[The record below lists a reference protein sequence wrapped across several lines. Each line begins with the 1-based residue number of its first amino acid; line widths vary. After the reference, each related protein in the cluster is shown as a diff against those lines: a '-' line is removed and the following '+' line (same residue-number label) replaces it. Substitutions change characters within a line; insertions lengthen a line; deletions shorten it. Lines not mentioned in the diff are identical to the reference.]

1 MAVEKEADVMRKE
14 IKICLPLYKMAYA
27 VFFTAILSIVRGV
40 FYSYEIGIALEAPMA
55 LLAAAFCADTY
66 TREITAKR
74 WEIWRLYSMKNKLS
88 AIFLRLELQEGF
100 LMILSAAGY
109 GMFFWFQKPRS
120 LSLIKEEA
128 GYEAQLF
135 LMYMA
140 AMAVTLYFWGILS
153 HTLSCLF
160 RNMWAGIGCCM
171 VLWVATY
178 SVWGNQTFGKWN
190 LFSYTFRNVED
201 SGDLGWLWGKLLCVG
216 LCIMMSLALPYGFE
230 KAIKHGKAERMN
242 RQGARRWCDNRYE
255 WKGRKNE
262 HFNQ

>member
-1 MAVEKEADVMRKE
+1 MRKE

-66 TREITAKR
+66 TREITAKW

-109 GMFFWFQKPRS
+109 GMFFLFQRPS
-120 LSLIKEEA
+120 FLLNTQQEVGNEA
-128 GYEAQLF
+128 RLF

-140 AMAVTLYFWGILS
+140 AITVTLHFWGILS

-171 VLWVATY
+171 VLWVMTFSAL
-178 SVWGNQTFGKWN
+178 GDQIFGKWN

-201 SGDLGWLWGKLLCVG
+201 GGDLSWLSGKLLCVG
-216 LCIMMSLALPYGFE
+216 LCIMMSVALPYLW
-230 KAIKHGKAERMN
+230 K
-242 RQGARRWCDNRYE
+242 RQSA
-255 WKGRKNE
+255 
-262 HFNQ
+262 

>member
-140 AMAVTLYFWGILS
+140 AMAVTLYFGESYPIRYPVCSGICGQESDAVWYCGLRRTRFGEIRLS
-153 HTLSCLF
+153 ASGICFPIPLE
-160 RNMWAGIGCCM
+160 MWRTAGI
-171 VLWVATY
+171 
-178 SVWGNQTFGKWN
+178 
-190 LFSYTFRNVED
+190 
-201 SGDLGWLWGKLLCVG
+201 
-216 LCIMMSLALPYGFE
+216 
-230 KAIKHGKAERMN
+230 
-242 RQGARRWCDNRYE
+242 
-255 WKGRKNE
+255 
-262 HFNQ
+262 